1 MGKFGNLKVSELIT
15 ELVGAARKKSQSKA
29 LKEKVEKDGLIAI
42 GIQTISAESKE
53 WSKLDSGDTFILH
66 YRPLLKRGKIEG
78 KIGRRFK
85 ARTERIEQDMQ
96 ASSKDR
102 ACYVHLDDWSVD
114 SDLGSACSF
123 EIKDFKTNELHMRI
137 GIFVSGDIDFARE
150 CCYAAH
156 KQLELMILKHCQEVK
171 TDGTIRHIIYT
182 PAAIPNPT
190 IKAIAS

>member
-1 MGKFGNLKVSELIT
+1 MDKFGNLKISELIA
-15 ELVGAARKKSQSKA
+15 ELASAARKKSQSKA
-29 LKEKVEKDGLIAI
+29 LKEMVEKDGLIAI

-53 WSKLDSGDTFILH
+53 WSKLDSGGTFILH
-66 YRPLLKRGKIEG
+66 YRPLVKQGKIEG

-102 ACYVHLDDWSVD
+102 ARYVHLDDWSVD

-171 TDGTIRHIIYT
+171 TDGTTRRIVYT
-182 PAAIPNPT
+182 PAAIPDPT
-190 IKAIAS
+190 IRAIAS